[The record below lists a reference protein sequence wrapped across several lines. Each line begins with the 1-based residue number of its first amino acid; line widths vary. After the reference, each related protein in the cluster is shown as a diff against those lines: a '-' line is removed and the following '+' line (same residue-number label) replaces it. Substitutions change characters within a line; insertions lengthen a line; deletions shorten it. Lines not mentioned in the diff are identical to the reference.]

1 MKRIAVIAAALLI
14 AAICPGRA
22 SAADHWYS
30 FAEIENTS
38 ITGLLINDDVN
49 ASGGKTVYA
58 DDVDA
63 SKGADERDYFEFT
76 VDVPAD
82 GTYSV
87 WLRAYVTVGSADQ
100 ATLYHR
106 SNSSLYAA
114 AGGTGSP
121 LWKMVGVD
129 SGAGFVWYPLD
140 ARAKNN
146 AEPVLTKDVRLSK
159 GENTVSLSIRSL
171 TSWGLS
177 HYYDCIIITDNTEF
191 DPNTDDWA
199 KLSGTD
205 TSESAVTT
213 EPPATSEPQIT
224 TEPPEPTGTPAASA
238 GTETAAPTGS
248 DSSSGTAAPGSDT
261 DTSSDIRGGQ
271 PAVIIAVIAVAVI
284 IAAAVIFAAVKSKKK
299 KTGM

>member
-30 FAEIENTS
+30 FTEIENTN

-146 AEPVLTKDVRLSK
+146 AEPVLTKDVQLSK

-213 EPPATSEPQIT
+213 EPPATSEPQTT
-224 TEPPEPTGTPAASA
+224 TEPPEPTGTPAASV

-248 DSSSGTAAPGSDT
+248 DSSSGTAAPGS

>member
-30 FAEIENTS
+30 FTEIENTN

-213 EPPATSEPQIT
+213 EPPATSEPQTT

-238 GTETAAPTGS
+238 GTETAAPAGS
-248 DSSSGTAAPGSDT
+248 DSSSGTAAPES

-271 PAVIIAVIAVAVI
+271 PAVIIAVIAAAVI
-284 IAAAVIFAAVKSKKK
+284 IAAAAVIFAAVKSKKK
-299 KTGM
+299 KS

>member
-14 AAICPGRA
+14 AVICPGRA

-30 FAEIENTS
+30 FTEIENTN

-213 EPPATSEPQIT
+213 EPPATSEPQTT

-284 IAAAVIFAAVKSKKK
+284 IAAAVIFEAVKSKKK

>member
-30 FAEIENTS
+30 FTEIENTN

-100 ATLYHR
+100 ATLYYR

-213 EPPATSEPQIT
+213 EPPATSEPQTT

>member
-30 FAEIENTS
+30 FTEIENTNT
-38 ITGLLINDDVN
+38 TGLLINDDVN

-146 AEPVLTKDVRLSK
+146 AEPVLTKDVQLSK

-177 HYYDCIIITDNTEF
+177 HHYDCIIITDNTEF

-213 EPPATSEPQIT
+213 EPPATSEPQTT

>member
-1 MKRIAVIAAALLI
+1 MKKIAAIAAALLI
-14 AAICPGRA
+14 AAVCPGRV

-30 FAEIENTS
+30 FTEIENTN

-146 AEPVLTKDVRLSK
+146 AEPALTKDVRLSK
-159 GENTVSLSIRSL
+159 GKNTVSLSIRSL

-191 DPNTDDWA
+191 DPNTDDWT
-199 KLSGTD
+199 KLSGAD

-213 EPPATSEPQIT
+213 EPQATSESQIT
-224 TEPPEPTGTPAASA
+224 TEPSEPTDIPAASS
-238 GTETAAPTGS
+238 GTETAIPTGS
-248 DSSSGTAAPGSDT
+248 ESSSGTSAPGSDT
-261 DTSSDIRGGQ
+261 SSDTKSGQ
-271 PAVIIAVIAVAVI
+271 STVIIAVIAAAVI
-284 IAAAVIFAAVKSKKK
+284 IAAAAVIFAAVKSKKK
-299 KTGM
+299 KS

>member
-30 FAEIENTS
+30 FTEIENTN

-213 EPPATSEPQIT
+213 EPPATSEPQTT

-271 PAVIIAVIAVAVI
+271 PAGIIAVIAVAVI

>member
-30 FAEIENTS
+30 FTEIENTN
-38 ITGLLINDDVN
+38 ITELLINDDVN

-129 SGAGFVWYPLD
+129 SGAGFVRYPLD

-146 AEPVLTKDVRLSK
+146 AEPVLTKDVQLSK

-213 EPPATSEPQIT
+213 EPPATSEPQTT

>member
-30 FAEIENTS
+30 FTEIENTN

-82 GTYSV
+82 GTIFGLAPRLCYGRKRGSGNSV
-87 WLRAYVTVGSADQ
+87 SQEQFIALCRSRRDRIAALENGRSRQRRRICVVSVGRAGKEQCGACAYKGCSAFKRGKYRQPVNKVADVVGAFALLR
-100 ATLYHR
+100 LY
-106 SNSSLYAA
+106 
-114 AGGTGSP
+114 
-121 LWKMVGVD
+121 
-129 SGAGFVWYPLD
+129 
-140 ARAKNN
+140 
-146 AEPVLTKDVRLSK
+146 
-159 GENTVSLSIRSL
+159 
-171 TSWGLS
+171 
-177 HYYDCIIITDNTEF
+177 IITDNTEF

-213 EPPATSEPQIT
+213 EPPAASEPQTT
-224 TEPPEPTGTPAASA
+224 TEPPEPTGTPAASV

-261 DTSSDIRGGQ
+261 SSDIRGGQ
-271 PAVIIAVIAVAVI
+271 PR
-284 IAAAVIFAAVKSKKK
+284 
-299 KTGM
+299 

>member
-1 MKRIAVIAAALLI
+1 MNRIAVSAAALLI
-14 AAICPGRA
+14 AASCPGRA

-30 FAEIENTS
+30 FTEIENTN

-177 HYYDCIIITDNTEF
+177 HYYDCIILTDNTEF

-213 EPPATSEPQIT
+213 EPTATSEPQTT

-248 DSSSGTAAPGSDT
+248 DSSSGTAAPES
-261 DTSSDIRGGQ
+261 DTSSDTKSGQ
-271 PAVIIAVIAVAVI
+271 PAVIIAVIAAAVI
-284 IAAAVIFAAVKSKKK
+284 IAAAAVIFAAVKSKKK
-299 KTGM
+299 KS

>member
-30 FAEIENTS
+30 FTEIENTN

-213 EPPATSEPQIT
+213 EPLATSEPQTT

>member
-30 FAEIENTS
+30 FTEIENTN

-129 SGAGFVWYPLD
+129 SGAGFVWYSLD

-213 EPPATSEPQIT
+213 EPPATSEPQTT

-248 DSSSGTAAPGSDT
+248 DSSSGTAAPGS

>member
-1 MKRIAVIAAALLI
+1 MKKIAAIAAALLI
-14 AAICPGRA
+14 AAVCPGRV

-30 FAEIENTS
+30 FTEIENTN
-38 ITGLLINDDVN
+38 ITGLLINGDAN

-106 SNSSLYAA
+106 RNSSIYAA

-140 ARAKNN
+140 VRAKNN
-146 AEPVLTKDVRLSK
+146 AEPALTKDVRLSK
-159 GENTVSLSIRSL
+159 GENTISLSIRSL

-191 DPNTDDWA
+191 DPNTDDWT
-199 KLSGTD
+199 KLSGAD

-213 EPPATSEPQIT
+213 EPPATSESQTT
-224 TEPPEPTGTPAASA
+224 TEPPEPTDTPEASS
-238 GTETAAPTGS
+238 GTETAVPTGS
-248 DSSSGTAAPGSDT
+248 ESSSGTAAPGSDT
-261 DTSSDIRGGQ
+261 SSDVRDGQ
-271 PAVIIAVIAVAVI
+271 PAAIIAAIAVAVI
-284 IAAAVIFAAVKSKKK
+284 IAAAAVIFAAVKSKKK
-299 KTGM
+299 KS

>member
-30 FAEIENTS
+30 FTEIENTN

-49 ASGGKTVYA
+49 ASGGETVYA

-114 AGGTGSP
+114 AGGTVSP

-146 AEPVLTKDVRLSK
+146 AEPVLTKDVQLSK

-213 EPPATSEPQIT
+213 EPPATSEPQTT